1 MAELRIFFKHRKM
14 SDLKSY
20 YLTVA
25 KLLQNEGHEEL
36 SHFCNG
42 RYMSD
47 QIVDH
52 DNWDGGIDTYSID
65 VEVPVDV
72 FGKWQSV
79 IEGGVETLEKLI
91 AEAFDIAVR
100 GINSIRIGNVTIRP
114 IARVDEKTQK
124 RGYLSMPLHFEVQ
137 IKQGQRADYLASVQP
152 PKRYPCFILVFNW
165 DWTDYEYHTWFC
177 LFYFA
182 SEADRRMIGELKL
195 MNSEQDNT
203 MDALPEEFDE
213 PLDDS
218 FCSLGIKTDYYIGL
232 RQQLI
237 KEVQHYLCDCTFEPA
252 IYDQHRDERI
262 FNVSLMRDLSAM
274 DALQEGQSLAMGIE
288 PDEMYSFSYTYH
300 PKYDNSLYADWKV
313 HIPYKPLKFMRTFGI
328 IGING
333 VGKTQILS
341 SFITD
346 LLAQK
351 VDNFKSLPH
360 FKNIIVICSTP
371 FDSYPV
377 EKQDTREIVYRLCC
391 LEQDKTLTLD
401 GIKQNLNRIMKQPTV
416 EHVSMLTVWV
426 DLIREY
432 VDSAFVDHVVI
443 LKRDA
448 DGSEY
453 YDINGDDLGS
463 NVNILSSG
471 QLHILS
477 LVTYI
482 CANIHYRSLLFID
495 EPEVHLHPHI
505 TMEFMAMLSGLLSV
519 FKSYAIIATHT
530 PLVVREMAGKNVFLM
545 QKMQDGIPQIAPV
558 GFETLGEDVGT
569 LYRNLFGYDEQSSYF
584 KKMVDKLCDRGKSY
598 EEIVRYFQQGMN
610 LNINARLIIRDT
622 IEARSNA

>member
-1 MAELRIFFKHRKM
+1 M

-36 SHFCNG
+36 SHFCNE

-232 RQQLI
+232 RQELKNEQLI

-545 QKMQDGIPQIAPV
+545 QKMQDGIPQIAPA

>member
-1 MAELRIFFKHRKM
+1 M

-36 SHFCNG
+36 SLFCNE

-137 IKQGQRADYLASVQP
+137 TKQGQRADYLASVQP

-232 RQQLI
+232 RQELKNEQLI

>member
-1 MAELRIFFKHRKM
+1 M

-36 SHFCNG
+36 SHFCNE

-114 IARVDEKTQK
+114 IDRVDEKTQK

-232 RQQLI
+232 RQELKNEQLI

>member
-1 MAELRIFFKHRKM
+1 M

-36 SHFCNG
+36 SHFCNE

-52 DNWDGGIDTYSID
+52 DNRDGGIDTYSID
-65 VEVPVDV
+65 VEVPVEV

-79 IEGGVETLEKLI
+79 IEGGVETLDKLI

-137 IKQGQRADYLASVQP
+137 TKQGQRADYLASVQP

-182 SEADRRMIGELKL
+182 SETDRRMIGELKL

-232 RQQLI
+232 RQELKNEQLI

-313 HIPYKPLKFMRTFGI
+313 HIPYKPLKFMRTLGI

-341 SFITD
+341 SFVTD
-346 LLAQK
+346 LLNKKA
-351 VDNFKSLPH
+351 DNFKRIPH

-371 FDSYPV
+371 FDSYP
-377 EKQDTREIVYRLCC
+377 EETQRTSEIMYRLCS

>member
-1 MAELRIFFKHRKM
+1 M

-36 SHFCNG
+36 SHFCNE

-114 IARVDEKTQK
+114 IDRVDEKTQK

-232 RQQLI
+232 RQELKNEQLI

-371 FDSYPV
+371 FDSYP
-377 EKQDTREIVYRLCC
+377 EETQDTREIMYRLCC

>member
-1 MAELRIFFKHRKM
+1 M

-36 SHFCNG
+36 SHFCNE

-232 RQQLI
+232 RQELKNEQLI

-371 FDSYPV
+371 FDSYPI

>member
-1 MAELRIFFKHRKM
+1 M

-36 SHFCNG
+36 SHFCNE

-114 IARVDEKTQK
+114 IARVDEKRQK

-232 RQQLI
+232 RQELENEQLI

-584 KKMVDKLCDRGKSY
+584 KKMVDKLCDRGKCY

-622 IEARSNA
+622 IEARGNAQL

>member
-1 MAELRIFFKHRKM
+1 M

-36 SHFCNG
+36 SHFCNE

-232 RQQLI
+232 RQELKNEQLI

-453 YDINGDDLGS
+453 YEINGDDLGS

>member
-1 MAELRIFFKHRKM
+1 M

-20 YLTVA
+20 YLTVS
-25 KLLQNEGHEEL
+25 KLLQNEGHDDL
-36 SHFCNG
+36 SKFCNE

-47 QIVDH
+47 YVVDH

-65 VEVPVDV
+65 IEVPVEV

-79 IEGGVETLEKLI
+79 IEGGIESLEKLI

-114 IARVDEKTQK
+114 IAIVDEKTQK

-137 IKQGQRADYLASVQP
+137 TKQGQRADYLASVQP

-182 SEADRRMIGELKL
+182 SEADRRLIGELKL

-232 RQQLI
+232 RQELKNEQLV
-237 KEVQHYLCDCTFEPA
+237 KEVQHYLCDCTFEPS
-252 IYDQHRDERI
+252 IYDKHRGERI

-274 DALQEGQSLAMGIE
+274 DAFQEGQSLAMGIE
-288 PDEMYSFSYTYH
+288 PDEMYSFVYTYH
-300 PKYDNSLYADWKV
+300 PKYDASLYADWKV
-313 HIPYKPLKFMRTFGI
+313 NIPYKPLRFMRTFGI

-351 VDNFKSLPH
+351 EDNFKSLPH

-371 FDSYPV
+371 FDSYP
-377 EKQDTREIVYRLCC
+377 EETQDTREIMYRLCC

-432 VDSAFVDHVVI
+432 VDPVFVDHVVI

-482 CANIHYRSLLFID
+482 CANIHYRSLLLID

-519 FKSYAIIATHT
+519 FKSYAVIATHT

-558 GFETLGEDVGT
+558 GFETLGEDVAT
-569 LYRNLFGYDEQSSYF
+569 LYRNLFGYDENSSYF
-584 KKMVDKLCDRGKSY
+584 KKMVDKLCDKGKSY
-598 EEIVRYFQQGMN
+598 DEIVRYFQQGMN

-622 IEARSNA
+622 IEARGNAQL

>member
-1 MAELRIFFKHRKM
+1 M

-36 SHFCNG
+36 SHFCNE

-114 IARVDEKTQK
+114 IAIVDEKTQK

-137 IKQGQRADYLASVQP
+137 TKQGQRADYLASVQP

-232 RQQLI
+232 RQELKNEQLI

-333 VGKTQILS
+333 IGKTQILS

-453 YDINGDDLGS
+453 YDINGEDLGS

>member
-1 MAELRIFFKHRKM
+1 M

-36 SHFCNG
+36 SHFCNE

-232 RQQLI
+232 RQELKNEQLI

-622 IEARSNA
+622 IEARGNAQL

>member
-1 MAELRIFFKHRKM
+1 MHRKM

-36 SHFCNG
+36 SHFCNE

-114 IARVDEKTQK
+114 IARVDEKRQK

-232 RQQLI
+232 RQELKNEQLI

>member
-1 MAELRIFFKHRKM
+1 M

-36 SHFCNG
+36 SHFCNE

-232 RQQLI
+232 RQELKNEQLI

-622 IEARSNA
+622 IEARSNAYL

>member
-1 MAELRIFFKHRKM
+1 
-14 SDLKSY
+14 
-20 YLTVA
+20 
-25 KLLQNEGHEEL
+25 
-36 SHFCNG
+36 
-42 RYMSD
+42 
-47 QIVDH
+47 
-52 DNWDGGIDTYSID
+52 
-65 VEVPVDV
+65 
-72 FGKWQSV
+72 
-79 IEGGVETLEKLI
+79 
-91 AEAFDIAVR
+91 
-100 GINSIRIGNVTIRP
+100 
-114 IARVDEKTQK
+114 
-124 RGYLSMPLHFEVQ
+124 
-137 IKQGQRADYLASVQP
+137 
-152 PKRYPCFILVFNW
+152 
-165 DWTDYEYHTWFC
+165 
-177 LFYFA
+177 
-182 SEADRRMIGELKL
+182 
-195 MNSEQDNT
+195 
-203 MDALPEEFDE
+203 
-213 PLDDS
+213 
-218 FCSLGIKTDYYIGL
+218 
-232 RQQLI
+232 
-237 KEVQHYLCDCTFEPA
+237 
-252 IYDQHRDERI
+252 
-262 FNVSLMRDLSAM
+262 
-274 DALQEGQSLAMGIE
+274 MGIE

>member
-1 MAELRIFFKHRKM
+1 M

-36 SHFCNG
+36 SHFCKE

-232 RQQLI
+232 RQELKNEQLI

>member
-1 MAELRIFFKHRKM
+1 M

-36 SHFCNG
+36 SHFCNE

-114 IARVDEKTQK
+114 IDRVDEKTQK

-232 RQQLI
+232 RQELKNEQLI

-391 LEQDKTLTLD
+391 LEQDKTLTSD

>member
-1 MAELRIFFKHRKM
+1 M

-36 SHFCNG
+36 SHFCNE

-218 FCSLGIKTDYYIGL
+218 SCSLGIKTDYYIGL
-232 RQQLI
+232 RQELKNEQLI

>member
-1 MAELRIFFKHRKM
+1 M

-36 SHFCNG
+36 SHFCKE

-232 RQQLI
+232 RQELENEQLI

>member
-1 MAELRIFFKHRKM
+1 M

-36 SHFCNG
+36 SHFCNE

-114 IARVDEKTQK
+114 IDRVDEKTQK

-232 RQQLI
+232 RQELKNEQLI

-530 PLVVREMAGKNVFLM
+530 PLGVREMAGKNVFLM

>member
-1 MAELRIFFKHRKM
+1 M

-36 SHFCNG
+36 SHFCNE

-232 RQQLI
+232 RQELKNEQLI

-505 TMEFMAMLSGLLSV
+505 TMKFMAMLSGLLSV

>member
-1 MAELRIFFKHRKM
+1 M

-36 SHFCNG
+36 SHFCNE

-114 IARVDEKTQK
+114 IVRVDEKTQK

-232 RQQLI
+232 RQELKNEQLI

>member
-1 MAELRIFFKHRKM
+1 M

-36 SHFCNG
+36 SHFCKE

-114 IARVDEKTQK
+114 IARVDEKRQK

-232 RQQLI
+232 RQELENEQLI

-519 FKSYAIIATHT
+519 FKSDAIIATHT

>member
-1 MAELRIFFKHRKM
+1 M

-36 SHFCNG
+36 SHFCNE

-114 IARVDEKTQK
+114 IDRVDEKTQK

-232 RQQLI
+232 RQELKNEQLI

-432 VDSAFVDHVVI
+432 VDSAFVDPVVI

>member
-1 MAELRIFFKHRKM
+1 M

-36 SHFCNG
+36 SKFCNE

-47 QIVDH
+47 YIVDH
-52 DNWDGGIDTYSID
+52 DNWDGGIDTYRID
-65 VEVPVDV
+65 IEVPVDV

-79 IEGGVETLEKLI
+79 IEGGIENLEKLI
-91 AEAFDIAVR
+91 AEAFETVVR

-114 IARVDEKTQK
+114 IARVDENAQEK
-124 RGYLSMPLHFEVQ
+124 RYLSMPLHFEVQ
-137 IKQGQRADYLASVQP
+137 TKQGQRADYLASVQP
-152 PKRYPCFILVFNW
+152 PKRYPCFILVFNR

-195 MNSEQDNT
+195 MNSGQDNT

-213 PLDDS
+213 PLNDS

-232 RQQLI
+232 RQELKDEQLI
-237 KEVQHYLCDCTFEPA
+237 KEAQHYLCDCTFEPS
-252 IYDQHRDERI
+252 IYDKHRGERI
-262 FNVSLMRDLSAM
+262 FKVSLMRDLSAM
-274 DALQEGQSLAMGIE
+274 DAFQEGQSLAMGIE
-288 PDEMYSFSYTYH
+288 PDEMYSFAYTYH
-300 PKYDNSLYADWKV
+300 PKYDTSLYADWKV
-313 HIPYKPLKFMRTFGI
+313 NIAYKPLKFMRTFGI

-341 SFITD
+341 SFVTD
-346 LLAQK
+346 LLEK
-351 VDNFKSLPH
+351 RTENFKNLPH
-360 FKNIIVICSTP
+360 FKNIIAICSTP
-371 FDSYPV
+371 FDSYP
-377 EKQDTREIVYRLCC
+377 EETQRIGEIMYRLCC

-401 GIKQNLNRIMKQPTV
+401 GIKQNLNRIMQQPTV
-416 EHVSMLTVWV
+416 EHDSMLTVWV
-426 DLIREY
+426 DLITEY
-432 VDSAFVDHVVI
+432 VDSVFVDHVVA
-443 LKRDA
+443 LKRD
-448 DGSEY
+448 DYGLEY
-453 YDINGDDLGS
+453 YDILWNNLDENIS
-463 NVNILSSG
+463 ILSSG

-482 CANIHYRSLLFID
+482 CANIHYRSLLVID
-495 EPEVHLHPHI
+495 EPEVHLHPYI

-519 FKSYAIIATHT
+519 FKSYAIIATHS

-558 GFETLGEDVGT
+558 CFETLGEDVAT

-584 KKMVDKLCDRGKSY
+584 KKMVDELCDKGKSY
-598 EEIVRYFQQGMN
+598 EEIARYFQNGMN
-610 LNINARLIIRDT
+610 LNVNARLIIRDA
-622 IEARSNA
+622 IEARGNAQL

>member
-1 MAELRIFFKHRKM
+1 M

-36 SHFCNG
+36 SHFCNE

-114 IARVDEKTQK
+114 IARVDEKRQK

-232 RQQLI
+232 RQELKNEQLI

-622 IEARSNA
+622 IEARGNAQL

>member
-1 MAELRIFFKHRKM
+1 M
-14 SDLKSY
+14 
-20 YLTVA
+20 
-25 KLLQNEGHEEL
+25 
-36 SHFCNG
+36 
-42 RYMSD
+42 
-47 QIVDH
+47 
-52 DNWDGGIDTYSID
+52 
-65 VEVPVDV
+65 
-72 FGKWQSV
+72 
-79 IEGGVETLEKLI
+79 IEGGIESLEKLI
-91 AEAFDIAVR
+91 AEAFDTAVR

-114 IARVDEKTQK
+114 IVRVDEKTQE
-124 RGYLSMPLHFEVQ
+124 RHYLTTPLHFEVQ
-137 IKQGQRADYLASVQP
+137 TKQGQRADYLASVQP

-165 DWTDYEYHTWFC
+165 DWADYEYHTWFC

-213 PLDDS
+213 PLNDS

-232 RQQLI
+232 RQELKNEQLI
-237 KEVQHYLCDCTFEPA
+237 KEVQHYLCDCTFEPF
-252 IYDQHRDERI
+252 IYDKHRGERI

-274 DALQEGQSLAMGIE
+274 DAFQEGQSLAMGIE
-288 PDEMYSFSYTYH
+288 PDEMYSFVYTYH
-300 PKYDNSLYADWKV
+300 PKYDASLYADWKV
-313 HIPYKPLKFMRTFGI
+313 NIPYKPLRFMRTFGI

-341 SFITD
+341 SLITD

-371 FDSYPV
+371 FDSYP
-377 EKQDTREIVYRLCC
+377 EETQDTREIMYRLCC

-416 EHVSMLTVWV
+416 EHDSMLTVWV

-443 LKRDA
+443 LKREA
-448 DGSEY
+448 DDSEH
-453 YDINGDDLGS
+453 YDINWDELGS

-471 QLHILS
+471 HLHILS

-482 CANIHYRSLLFID
+482 CANIHYRSLLFLD

-558 GFETLGEDVGT
+558 GFETLGEDVAT
-569 LYRNLFGYDEQSSYF
+569 LYRNLFDYDENSSYF
-584 KKMVDKLCDRGKSY
+584 KKMVDKLSDKGKSY

-610 LNINARLIIRDT
+610 LNINARLIIRDA
-622 IEARSNA
+622 IEARGNAQL

>member
-1 MAELRIFFKHRKM
+1 M

-36 SHFCNG
+36 SHFCKE

-114 IARVDEKTQK
+114 IDRVDEKTQK

-232 RQQLI
+232 RQELKNEQLI

>member
-1 MAELRIFFKHRKM
+1 M

-36 SHFCNG
+36 SHFCNE

-114 IARVDEKTQK
+114 IDRVDEKTQK

-232 RQQLI
+232 RQELKNEQLI

-505 TMEFMAMLSGLLSV
+505 TMDFMAMLSGLLSV

>member
-1 MAELRIFFKHRKM
+1 M

-36 SHFCNG
+36 SHFCNE

-114 IARVDEKTQK
+114 IARVDEKRQK

-232 RQQLI
+232 RQELENEQLI

>member
-1 MAELRIFFKHRKM
+1 M

-36 SHFCNG
+36 SHFCNE

-232 RQQLI
+232 RQELKNEQLI

-371 FDSYPV
+371 VDSYPV

>member
-1 MAELRIFFKHRKM
+1 M

-36 SHFCNG
+36 SHFCNE

-232 RQQLI
+232 RQELKNEQLI

-558 GFETLGEDVGT
+558 GFETLGEDIGT

>member
-1 MAELRIFFKHRKM
+1 M

-36 SHFCNG
+36 SHFCNE

-137 IKQGQRADYLASVQP
+137 TKQGQRADYLASVQP

-232 RQQLI
+232 RQELKNEQLI